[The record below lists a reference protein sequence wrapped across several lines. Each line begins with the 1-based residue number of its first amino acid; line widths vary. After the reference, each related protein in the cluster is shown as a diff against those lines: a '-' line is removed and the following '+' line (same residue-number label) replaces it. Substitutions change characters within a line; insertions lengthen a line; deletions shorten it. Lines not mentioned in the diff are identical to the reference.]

1 MHRGERSLGA
11 LGNLHLEAGEV
22 IRNAFWGVVCH
33 GNSFLMGTCLAPNNN
48 LLRGRGAPFSAR
60 PFGEW

>member
-33 GNSFLMGTCLAPNNN
+33 GNSFLMGT
-48 LLRGRGAPFSAR
+48 
-60 PFGEW
+60 